1 MAADPSTPA
10 PALAGGSRSGFRPTG
25 VPQGATGLPVGL
37 HAKRMHDAGL
47 SGGHPSA
54 GLFAVTMALLMG
66 QAAGAAPW
74 PPLPVETAGLLVIPL
89 PLLLFRR
96 SRRVGVFVIAAALAF
111 SLGYMRH
118 IQLLQP
124 SFPPNHLRSLM
135 RDDARFYLEGTLS
148 REPERLPGR
157 SRWVVQAERIWHPTG
172 AEEISGNIMIGVRFT
187 GREWRYGD
195 RVRFW
200 LQPQVPRDSGNPGGF
215 NYAAYLADREIY
227 ASGFLDNDREVELV
241 ERRPD
246 ILGNAVESLRREIRR
261 FIGRNFS
268 HDGGAL
274 MKALVVGDMGEIP
287 KQTRDDFTAAGV
299 NHVLSISGLHV
310 GMLGLV
316 IFALVRYGLGF
327 STVFLLRCNL
337 LKVATFCSFI
347 AVVFYTA
354 LAGAMVPTVR
364 SAIMIGVYELAVL
377 LDREEE
383 VLTSLTFAALL
394 IGLYWPAVITDIS
407 FQLSFLAVLFIAWGM
422 RKVVDWFPPRRS
434 DELPQERSWWRA
446 PLRQAGLHLAVPL
459 LATLGTGPLIAHYFG
474 HLSLAGFLSNPLIVP
489 LVGFVVVP
497 LGLLIG
503 FLSLTLPAAAAPLVW
518 VADRLAE
525 LTVWLTHVLANLP
538 LANISVP
545 APNLAEVA
553 LLYLFITLLFLIRSN
568 RYAAVAA
575 AAVSLMLIADGIY
588 WWRERY
594 ERKELRVTHLNVG
607 QGDAAVIE
615 FPGSKVLVIDAGG
628 TAFGDFDT
636 GEAIVGPYLRSRKI
650 VKVDYLAVSHARV
663 DHYGGMPA
671 LVKEFA
677 PAEFWSG
684 PAKGKTR
691 RFEDLEEALDR
702 AKITRI
708 WFSESDPCRAI
719 DGVKVCVLYAPRE
732 REEDAP
738 VVLRLQFGGLSYLF
752 AGDIDKK
759 DERLLQ
765 GKAAQLRSVVIKVPR
780 HGSPMASSEEFVSM
794 VEPKLAI
801 ISAGGRIAG
810 RPAREEVRERYRSAG
825 AEILRTAEDGA
836 IIVETDGKTLRYT
849 GYKSG
854 KKGVLLF

>member
-1 MAADPSTPA
+1 MAADPDRLHEAAST
-10 PALAGGSRSGFRPTG
+10 
-25 VPQGATGLPVGL
+25 V
-37 HAKRMHDAGL
+37 
-47 SGGHPSA
+47 GHPSA
-54 GLFAVTMALLMG
+54 ALFAVTVALLLG
-66 QAAGAAPW
+66 QAVAAAPW
-74 PPLPVETAGLLVIPL
+74 PPLPEVSLGLLIIPL
-89 PLLLFRR
+89 PLLLYRR
-96 SRRVGVFVIAAALAF
+96 SRHWGALIVVATLAF
-111 SLGYMRH
+111 SLGYIRH
-118 IQLLQP
+118 RQVLHP
-124 SFPPNHLRSLM
+124 SFPSNHLRSLM
-135 RDDARFYLEGTLS
+135 KDDTRLYLEGRFR
-148 REPERLPGR
+148 REPEKLPGR
-157 SRWVVQAERIWHPTG
+157 SRWVVQVERIWHPTG
-172 AEEISGNIMIGVRFT
+172 SEEVFGDILVGVRYAR
-187 GREWRYGD
+187 REWRYGD
-195 RVRFW
+195 RVRLW
-200 LQPQVPRDSGNPGGF
+200 LQPQIPRDSGNPGGF

-227 ASGFLDNDREVELV
+227 ATGFLDNDSEVELV
-241 ERRPD
+241 ARRPEGF
-246 ILGNAVESLRREIRR
+246 GNTVESLRREIRR
-261 FIGRNFS
+261 FIERNFS

-274 MKALVVGDMGEIP
+274 MKALVVGDMGGIP
-287 KQTRDDFTAAGV
+287 KETRDDFTAAGV

-327 STVFLLRCNL
+327 SAFLLLRFNL
-337 LKVATFCSFI
+337 LKVAAFCSFV

-394 IGLYWPAVITDIS
+394 IGLYWPGVITDIS

-422 RKVVDWFPPRRS
+422 RKVVDWFPARRT
-434 DELPQERSWWRA
+434 DELPQERSRWKG
-446 PLRQAGLHLAVPL
+446 PLRRAGFHLAVPL

-503 FLSLTLPAAAAPLVW
+503 LFSVTLPLATAPFVW

-525 LTVWLTHVLANLP
+525 LTVWLAHVLANLP
-538 LANISVP
+538 LANISVR
-545 APNLAEVA
+545 APNFAEVA
-553 LLYLFITLLFLIRSN
+553 LLYLFITLLLLIKSN
-568 RYAAVAA
+568 RYAAAVA

-594 ERKELRVTHLNVG
+594 ERNGLRVTHLNVG

-615 FPGSKVLVIDAGG
+615 FPGSKVMVLDAGG

-650 VKVDYLAVSHARV
+650 LKVDYLAVTHARI
-663 DHYGGMPA
+663 DHYGGMRA

-691 RFEDLEEALDR
+691 RFEELDEAIDQG
-702 AKITRI
+702 KIPRI
-708 WFSESDPCRAI
+708 TLSHSEPCRAI
-719 DGVKVCVLYAPRE
+719 EGVQVCVCYAPPE

-765 GKAAQLRSVVIKVPR
+765 NKASELRSAVVKVPR
-780 HGSPMASSEEFVSM
+780 HGSPTASSEEFVSM
-794 VEPKLAI
+794 VRPQLAI

-810 RPAREEVRERYRSAG
+810 RPAREEVRERYRTAG
-825 AEILRTAEDGA
+825 AEILRTDEDGA
-836 IIVETDGKTLRYT
+836 IVVETDGRTLRYE

-854 KKGVLLF
+854 KKGIIDLTATEGK

>member
-1 MAADPSTPA
+1 M
-10 PALAGGSRSGFRPTG
+10 
-25 VPQGATGLPVGL
+25 PVGL
-37 HAKRMHDAGL
+37 QAKRVHDAAL
-47 SGGHPSA
+47 IGGHPSA
-54 GLFAVTMALLMG
+54 GLFAVTTALLVG
-66 QAAGAAPW
+66 QAVAAGPW
-74 PPLPVETAGLLVIPL
+74 PPLPAEAAGLLLVPL
-89 PLLLFRR
+89 PMLLLRR
-96 SRRVGVFVIAAALAF
+96 SRRWGALVVVAALAF
-111 SLGYMRH
+111 SVGYFRH
-118 IQLLQP
+118 VQLRHP
-124 SFPPNHLRSLM
+124 NFPPNHLRSLM
-135 RDDARFYLEGTLS
+135 KDDSRFYLEGLLQ

-157 SRWVVQAERIWHPTG
+157 SRWVFEAERIWHPTG
-172 AEEISGNIMIGVRFT
+172 SEEVSGSIIIGVRFT

-195 RVRFW
+195 RIRFW
-200 LQPQVPRDSGNPGGF
+200 LQPQLPRESGNPGGF

-227 ASGFLDNDREVELV
+227 ATGFLDSDKEVELV
-241 ERRPD
+241 ARRPD
-246 ILGNAVESLRREIRR
+246 WFGNAVESLRREIRR
-261 FIGRNFS
+261 FLDRNFS
-268 HDGGAL
+268 HDSGAL
-274 MKALVVGDMGEIP
+274 MKALTVGDMGEIP

-327 STVFLLRCNL
+327 STFLLLRCNL
-337 LKVATFCSFI
+337 LKVATLFSFI

-394 IGLYWPAVITDIS
+394 IGLYWPGVITDIS

-422 RKVVDWFPPRRS
+422 RNVVDWFPGRRRS

-446 PLRQAGLHLAVPL
+446 AARRAGLHLAVPL

-503 FLSLTLPAAAAPLVW
+503 LFSLTLPAAAAPFVW
-518 VADRLAE
+518 VTDRLAE
-525 LTVWLTHVLANLP
+525 LTVWLAHVLANLP

-553 LLYLFITLLFLIRSN
+553 LLYFFITLLFLIKSN

-575 AAVSLMLIADGIY
+575 AAVSLMLIVDGIY

-594 ERKELRVTHLNVG
+594 ERSELRVTHLNVG

-615 FPGSKVLVIDAGG
+615 FPGSKVMVLDAGG

-650 VKVDYLAVSHARV
+650 LRADYLAVTHARI
-663 DHYGGMPA
+663 DHYGGMRA
-671 LVKEFA
+671 LVKEFS

-691 RFEDLEEALDR
+691 RFEDLEEALDQ
-702 AKITRI
+702 AKITRA
-708 WFSESDPCRAI
+708 SLSHGQPCRAI
-719 DGVKVCVLYAPRE
+719 DGVKICVLYAPSE

-738 VVLRLQFGGLSYLF
+738 LVLRFEFGGVSYLF

-759 DERLLQ
+759 DEHSLQ
-765 GKAAQLRSVVIKVPR
+765 GKGAELRSAVVKVPR
-780 HGSPMASSEEFVSM
+780 HGSATASSEEFVSM
-794 VEPKLAI
+794 VLPKLAI
-801 ISAGGRIAG
+801 VSSAGRIAG
-810 RPAREEVRERYRSAG
+810 GPAREEIRERYRNTG
-825 AEILRTAEDGA
+825 AEVLRTDEDGA
-836 IIVETDGKTLRYT
+836 IIVETDGKTLRYE

-854 KKGVLLF
+854 KKGILTFQ

>member
-1 MAADPSTPA
+1 MATEAHRLSEA
-10 PALAGGSRSGFRPTG
+10 ALI
-25 VPQGATGLPVGL
+25 
-37 HAKRMHDAGL
+37 
-47 SGGHPSA
+47 GGHPSA
-54 GLFAVTMALLMG
+54 GLFGVTVGLLVG
-66 QAAGAAPW
+66 QAVAAAPW
-74 PPLPVETAGLLVIPL
+74 PPLPEVTLGLLIIPL
-89 PLLLFRR
+89 PLLLYRR
-96 SRRVGVFVIAAALAF
+96 SRRWGALVVVAALAF
-111 SLGYMRH
+111 SLGYIRH
-118 IQLLQP
+118 RQVLHP

-135 RDDARFYLEGTLS
+135 KDDTRLYLEGLLR
-148 REPERLPGR
+148 REPEKLPGR

-172 AEEISGNIMIGVRFT
+172 AEEISGNIIVGVRFT

-200 LQPQVPRDSGNPGGF
+200 LQPQIPRDSGNPGGF

-227 ASGFLDNDREVELV
+227 ATGFLDSDKDVELV
-241 ERRPD
+241 ARQAEF
-246 ILGNAVESLRREIRR
+246 LGNAIESLRREIRR
-261 FIGRNFS
+261 FIERNFS

-327 STVFLLRCNL
+327 STFLLLRCNL

-354 LAGAMVPTVR
+354 LAGSMVPTVR

-377 LDREEE
+377 MDREEE

-394 IGLYWPAVITDIS
+394 IGLYWPGVITDIS

-422 RKVVDWFPPRRS
+422 RKVVDWFPARRT

-446 PLRQAGLHLAVPL
+446 PLRRAGLHLAVPL

-503 FLSLTLPAAAAPLVW
+503 LFSLTLPAAAAPFVW

-525 LTVWLTHVLANLP
+525 LTVWLAHVLANLP

-553 LLYLFITLLFLIRSN
+553 LLYLFFNLLFLIKSN
-568 RYAAVAA
+568 RYAAAAA

-594 ERKELRVTHLNVG
+594 ERNELRVTHLNVG

-615 FPGSKVLVIDAGG
+615 FPGSTVMVLDAGG

-650 VKVDYLAVSHARV
+650 LKVDYLAVTHARI
-663 DHYGGMPA
+663 DHYGGMRA

-691 RFEDLEEALDR
+691 RFEDLDEAIEQG
-702 AKITRI
+702 KITRTTLNHG
-708 WFSESDPCRAI
+708 DPCRAI
-719 DGVKVCVLYAPRE
+719 DGVKICVLYAPPE

-738 VVLRLQFGGLSYLF
+738 VVLRLQFDGLSYLF

-765 GKAAQLRSVVIKVPR
+765 SKASELRSAVVKVPR
-780 HGSPMASSEEFVSM
+780 HGSPTASSEEFVSM
-794 VEPKLAI
+794 VRPQLAI
-801 ISAGGRIAG
+801 VSTGGRIAG
-810 RPAREEVRERYRSAG
+810 RPAREEVKERYRTAG
-825 AEILRTAEDGA
+825 AEILRTDEDGA
-836 IIVETDGKTLRYT
+836 IIVETDGKTLRYR

-854 KKGVLLF
+854 KKGIIDLIATEGK

>member
-1 MAADPSTPA
+1 M
-10 PALAGGSRSGFRPTG
+10 
-25 VPQGATGLPVGL
+25 
-37 HAKRMHDAGL
+37 K
-47 SGGHPSA
+47 
-54 GLFAVTMALLMG
+54 
-66 QAAGAAPW
+66 
-74 PPLPVETAGLLVIPL
+74 
-89 PLLLFRR
+89 
-96 SRRVGVFVIAAALAF
+96 
-111 SLGYMRH
+111 
-118 IQLLQP
+118 
-124 SFPPNHLRSLM
+124 
-135 RDDARFYLEGTLS
+135 DDSRFYLEGWLR
-148 REPERLPGR
+148 REPEKLPGR

-172 AEEISGNIMIGVRFT
+172 SEEVSGNIIIGVRFA

-195 RVRFW
+195 RIRFW
-200 LQPQVPRDSGNPGGF
+200 LQPRVPRNSGNPGGF

-227 ASGFLDNDREVELV
+227 ATGFLDSDKEVELV
-241 ERRPD
+241 ARRPD
-246 ILGNAVESLRREIRR
+246 GFGNAVESLRRGIRR
-261 FIGRNFS
+261 FIERNFS

-327 STVFLLRCNL
+327 STFLLLRCNL

-354 LAGAMVPTVR
+354 LAGGMVPTVR

-394 IGLYWPAVITDIS
+394 IGLYWPGVITDIS

-422 RKVVDWFPPRRS
+422 RKVYDWFPARRN
-434 DELPQERSWWRA
+434 DELPQERKWWRA
-446 PLRQAGLHLAVPL
+446 PLRQAGMHLAVPL

-503 FLSLTLPAAAAPLVW
+503 LFSLTLPAAAAPFVW
-518 VADRLAE
+518 VADLLVKLTLWVVRL
-525 LTVWLTHVLANLP
+525 LANLP
-538 LANISVP
+538 LANIGVP

-553 LLYLFITLLFLIRSN
+553 LLYFFITFLFLIRSN
-568 RYAAVAA
+568 RYARVAV
-575 AAVSLMLIADGIY
+575 AAVSLMLIADGTY

-594 ERKELRVTHLNVG
+594 HRKELRVTHLNVG

-615 FPGSKVLVIDAGG
+615 FPGSKVMVLDAGG

-636 GEAIVGPYLRSRKI
+636 GEAIVGPYLRRRKI
-650 VKVDYLAVSHARV
+650 LKADYLAVSHARV
-663 DHYGGMPA
+663 DHYGGMRA
-671 LVKEFA
+671 LVNEFA

-684 PAKGKTR
+684 PAKAKR
-691 RFEDLEEALDR
+691 PRFDDLEEAVEK

-708 WFSESDPCRAI
+708 ALSQDEPCRVI
-719 DGVKVCVLYAPRE
+719 DGVKVCVLHAPPE
-732 REEDAP
+732 RGEDAS
-738 VVLRLQFGGLSYLF
+738 VVLRFEFRGLSYLL

-765 GKAAQLRSVVIKVPR
+765 SKASELRSTVVKVPR
-780 HGSPMASSEEFVSM
+780 HGSATASSEEFVSM
-794 VEPKLAI
+794 VRPKLAI

-810 RPAREEVRERYRSAG
+810 RPASEEVRERYRNVG
-825 AEILRTAEDGA
+825 AEVLRTDEDGA
-836 IIVETDGKTLRYT
+836 IIVETDGKTLRYE

-854 KKGVLLF
+854 KKGVLTFQIPD

>member
-1 MAADPSTPA
+1 M
-10 PALAGGSRSGFRPTG
+10 
-25 VPQGATGLPVGL
+25 
-37 HAKRMHDAGL
+37 K
-47 SGGHPSA
+47 
-54 GLFAVTMALLMG
+54 
-66 QAAGAAPW
+66 
-74 PPLPVETAGLLVIPL
+74 
-89 PLLLFRR
+89 
-96 SRRVGVFVIAAALAF
+96 
-111 SLGYMRH
+111 
-118 IQLLQP
+118 
-124 SFPPNHLRSLM
+124 
-135 RDDARFYLEGTLS
+135 DDTRFYLEGLLR
-148 REPERLPGR
+148 REPEKLPGR

-172 AEEISGNIMIGVRFT
+172 SEEVSGNIIVGVRYAR
-187 GREWRYGD
+187 REWRYGD

-227 ASGFLDNDREVELV
+227 ATGFLDNDSEVELV
-241 ERRPD
+241 ARRPD
-246 ILGNAVESLRREIRR
+246 WFGNVVESLRREIRR
-261 FIGRNFS
+261 FIERNFS

-327 STVFLLRCNL
+327 STFLLLRCNL
-337 LKVATFCSFI
+337 LKVAAFCSFI

-383 VLTSLTFAALL
+383 VLTSLTLAALL
-394 IGLYWPAVITDIS
+394 IGFYWPGVITDIS

-422 RKVVDWFPPRRS
+422 RKVIDWFPARQN
-434 DELPQERSWWRA
+434 DDLPQERSWWRA

-503 FLSLTLPAAAAPLVW
+503 LLSLTLPAAAAPFVW

-525 LTVWLTHVLANLP
+525 LTVWLAHVLANLP

-553 LLYLFITLLFLIRSN
+553 LLYLFITLLFLIKSN

-575 AAVSLMLIADGIY
+575 AAVSLALIGDGIY

-594 ERKELRVTHLNVG
+594 ERSELRVTHLNVG

-615 FPGSKVLVIDAGG
+615 FPGSKVMVLDAGG

-650 VKVDYLAVSHARV
+650 LRADYLAVTHARI
-663 DHYGGMPA
+663 DHYGGMRA

-691 RFEDLEEALDR
+691 RFEDLEEALDQ
-702 AKITRI
+702 AKITRV
-708 WFSESDPCRAI
+708 SLSHAEPCRAI
-719 DGVKVCVLYAPRE
+719 DGVTICVLYAPPE
-732 REEDAP
+732 REDDAP

-759 DERLLQ
+759 DERSLQ
-765 GKAAQLRSVVIKVPR
+765 GKAAELRSAVVKVPR
-780 HGSPMASSEEFVSM
+780 HGSPTASSEEFVAA
-794 VEPKLAI
+794 VQAKLAI
-801 ISAGGRIAG
+801 VSAGARFARASGRD
-810 RPAREEVRERYRSAG
+810 EVLDRYRKGG
-825 AEILRTAEDGA
+825 AEILRTNEDGA
-836 IIVETDGKTLRYT
+836 IIVETDGKTLRYE

-854 KKGVLLF
+854 KNGIIRFCAYSVCSERYNSVFGKSGHVMRRTLPVGVFGVKRISMLDFDSIENEYVHIVLVVQNNSPDCSTD